1 MQLNPHLFVLHRG
14 TSGSGIREE
23 SAVEHNSSEFVE
35 ERGSASN
42 VPGPAGQALQFE
54 LAAEGKQ
61 KWEQWRDDQIKLAV
75 LTALHWDLAV
85 PRDRVH
91 VSVNRGW
98 VTLSGRVGREYERS
112 SAEADARVTRGV
124 TGVTNA
130 IRCRAAE

>member
-1 MQLNPHLFVLHRG
+1 MEQN
-14 TSGSGIREE
+14 
-23 SAVEHNSSEFVE
+23 SAEIFE

-42 VPGPAGQALQFE
+42 VPVRDPADQPLQFE
-54 LAAEGKQ
+54 FSAKDKQ
-61 KWEQWRDDQIKLAV
+61 KWERWSDDQIKLAV

-112 SAEADARVTRGV
+112 SAEADARMTRGV

-130 IRCRAAE
+130 IMCRPAE

>member
-1 MQLNPHLFVLHRG
+1 
-14 TSGSGIREE
+14 
-23 SAVEHNSSEFVE
+23 VEQNSREFVE
-35 ERGSASN
+35 ERGSGSD
-42 VPGPAGQALQFE
+42 VPVRDPAGQPLQLEFS
-54 LAAEGKQ
+54 AKDKQ
-61 KWEQWRDDQIKLAV
+61 KWERWSDDQIKLAV

-91 VSVNRGW
+91 VSVDRGW

-130 IRCRAAE
+130 ILCGSGE